1 MTRWKA
7 TLAVL
12 VATVS
17 LSTATIASAAATIA
31 LSAQV
36 SQTFDSTGALIG
48 AGALTAVNAGN
59 RIYQVDILET
69 ITGATSTQSF
79 GAASEDVILG
89 AGLSRNTLNVGSGTA
104 VVRANWLPNNPA
116 MTNVADSGG
125 TSISNIFSNGD
136 NADLGPSNSDL
147 LGIAQDVD
155 GATLGKTI
163 DPNTFLPVADP
174 RQAIGKGSAF
184 KLGSVF
190 VVFNNGA
197 PGSTASLSFAN
208 TAAAI
213 ADSSATPVFGPSV
226 PMTIANVVFTVP
238 PVPEPTSIAL
248 MGLGALG
255 LIGMKLRRRSA

>member
-17 LSTATIASAAATIA
+17 LSVATIASAAATIA
-31 LSAQV
+31 LSANV
-36 SQTFDSTGALIG
+36 ANTFDATGVLIG
-48 AGALTAVNAGN
+48 AGALYSANSGQN

-69 ITGATSTQSF
+69 ITGASATQSF
-79 GAASEDVILG
+79 GAASEDAILG
-89 AGLSRNTLNVGSGTA
+89 AGLSRSTVNNAS
-104 VVRANWLPNNPA
+104 VRINWFPNNPA
-116 MTNVADSGG
+116 MTNVADSSGNP
-125 TSISNIFSNGD
+125 IPNIFSNGD
-136 NADLGPSNSDL
+136 NADLGTSNADL
-147 LGIAQDVD
+147 VGLVQDVD
-155 GATLGKTI
+155 GATLGKTV

-197 PGSTASLSFAN
+197 PGSTATLSFAN

-213 ADSSATPVFGPSV
+213 ADSSATPVFGPST
-226 PMTIANVVFTVP
+226 PMTIAPVVFTVP
-238 PVPEPTSIAL
+238 TPEPTSIAL